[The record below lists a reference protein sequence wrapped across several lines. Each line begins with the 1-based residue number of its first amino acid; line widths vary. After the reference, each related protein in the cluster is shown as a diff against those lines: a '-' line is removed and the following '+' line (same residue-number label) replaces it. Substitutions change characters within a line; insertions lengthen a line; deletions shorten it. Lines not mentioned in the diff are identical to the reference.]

1 MDLVALG
8 EFSVAGRVLEVP
20 HERSGIEEVDGGD
33 ADGICG
39 VQAQVISLW
48 HFVPLSTLRVALRA
62 VFDASHE
69 GEVGVAEVPALVQ
82 QLEWQRDGAIMEH
95 RIEHV
100 SDTAL
105 MVAASRAR
113 ESERPDGLI
122 RDPFAAQLAG
132 ERGQALLRNAK
143 TPAWIELGMGL
154 RTHLLDE
161 LLTMALAQGVDA
173 VLSLGAGL
181 DARAW
186 RLDLPA
192 ELRWTEVDFPA
203 MLDYKFSVLEDA
215 TPRCRLER
223 RSADLNRAMA
233 RQTVIEEAARGSQNP
248 LLICE
253 GLLMYLPGDTVH
265 ALAEEAHA
273 AGFRYWL
280 LDSESSAMRSRAHG
294 DAVDQ
299 INQVRSTGHLEGAE
313 VREAI
318 AQHGWKPLER
328 RLYVEEG
335 PKLAYQRILSI
346 IAGEGR
352 PIEAPPDDG
361 TGVWLFRAER

>member
-1 MDLVALG
+1 
-8 EFSVAGRVLEVP
+8 
-20 HERSGIEEVDGGD
+20 VD
-33 ADGICG
+33 
-39 VQAQVISLW
+39 
-48 HFVPLSTLRVALRA
+48 
-62 VFDASHE
+62 
-69 GEVGVAEVPALVQ
+69 
-82 QLEWQRDGAIMEH
+82 H

-105 MVAASRAR
+105 LVAASRAA
-113 ESERPDGLI
+113 ESERPNGLI
-122 RDPFAAQLAG
+122 RDPFAARLAG
-132 ERGQALLRNAK
+132 ERGLALLKNTK

-154 RTHLLDE
+154 RTRLLDE
-161 LLTMALAQGVDA
+161 LLATALADGVDT

-192 ELRWTEVDFPA
+192 NLRWIEVDFPA
-203 MLDYKFSVLEDA
+203 MLDYKFGVLEDA
-215 TPRCRLER
+215 TPKCRLER
-223 RSADLNRAMA
+223 RSADLNDETERRA
-233 RQTVIEEAARGSQNP
+233 VIAEAARGARKA

-265 ALAEEAHA
+265 ALAEEARA

-299 INQVRSTGHLEGAE
+299 INRVRSAGHLEGAQ

-318 AQHGWKPLER
+318 EQHGWKPLER
-328 RLYVEEG
+328 RLYIEEG
-335 PKLAYQRILSI
+335 PKLALQRILTI
-346 IAGEGR
+346 IASEGR
-352 PIEAPPDDG
+352 PMENPPNDG
-361 TGVWLFRAER
+361 TGVWLFRAES